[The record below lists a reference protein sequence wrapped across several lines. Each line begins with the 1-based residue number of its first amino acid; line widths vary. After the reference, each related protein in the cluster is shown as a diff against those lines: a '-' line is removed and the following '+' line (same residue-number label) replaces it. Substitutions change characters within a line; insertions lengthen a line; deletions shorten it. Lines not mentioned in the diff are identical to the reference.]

1 MNKIAAVIAAGAG
14 ATFMALGFMFPQ
26 KMSALVTNLSLDE
39 IFSSDHARARAA
51 VYRLLIDPNSAS
63 FEAVRTVDM
72 AQASYVCGNV
82 NSKDKAGQY
91 AGHRAFVYAVA
102 LDSAR
107 IDDDG
112 RIVRSPGRFT
122 PCPTPEEAKPPKLE
136 ISPQALEIAGKVLKV
151 TPKIEPEALTA
162 LAGPAASLGAPAAP
176 GSSSSPVP
184 ELQVL
189 ASRTP
194 QVGASGGGQ
203 TGANLKTSTKPAV
216 TAGLPNE
223 SAWRTDQPPA
233 AWPTFP
239 ADDPLAKPADE
250 PADKRSSVDALA
262 FAGEIDRRWASF
274 RDGKSKTKPSAEETR
289 RALRGLLTI
298 DPSSEAFPRAW
309 ALFVRLR
316 QADRSVG

>member
-1 MNKIAAVIAAGAG
+1 MVTIGAVGMNKIAAVIAAGAG
-14 ATFMALGFMFPQ
+14 ATFMTLGFMFPQ

-39 IFSSDHARARAA
+39 IFSNDHARARAA
-51 VYRLLIDPNSAS
+51 VYKLLIDPNSAS
-63 FEAVRTVDM
+63 FEAVRTVDL

-82 NSKDKAGQY
+82 NSKDKTGQY

-112 RIVRSPGRFT
+112 RIVRTPGRFT

-151 TPKIEPEALTA
+151 MPKIEPEALTT
-162 LAGPAASLGAPAAP
+162 LAGPAASLGSPAAP
-176 GSSSSPVP
+176 GSSASPVP

-203 TGANLKTSTKPAV
+203 VGAAIKPAV

-223 SAWRTDQPPA
+223 SAWRGDRPPA

-239 ADDPLAKPADE
+239 ADDPLAKPG
-250 PADKRSSVDALA
+250 DKRSSTDALT
-262 FAGEIDRRWASF
+262 FATQLDERWASF
-274 RDGKSKTKPSAEETR
+274 KDGKSKTKPSAEETR
-289 RALRGLLTI
+289 QALRALLTI
-298 DPSSEAFPRAW
+298 DPASEAFPRAW
-309 ALFVRLR
+309 RLFVRLR
-316 QADRSVG
+316 QSERNVG